1 MARTIAG
8 AGTALEGQN
17 RLALAGAIGLALL
30 AAVFAFAAL
39 RAAGGEGDGG
49 GTANRV
55 DVVVA
60 SQPISRGEAISDGML
75 TLASVPE
82 DAIIA
87 NALTALPALDDGLI
101 ASYPLEQGEQLTA
114 AKLGQEGAGKGG
126 TLPPVIPPGK
136 RGVTVGVTEEK
147 VFGGLLAPGDHV
159 DVIAIVQRVE
169 GEEEIPTAVM
179 LVQNAEVLA
188 VADEQLEP
196 VGRLDIDGNP
206 IVTDTSEGVLSEAPE
221 DADTQPDARNVT
233 LAVAPEDALLIALAQ
248 EEWSVWLSLRGP
260 GDAETLPVAPRS
272 LTIN

>member
-30 AAVFAFAAL
+30 AAIFAFAAL
-39 RAAGGEGDGG
+39 RAAGGDGDGG
-49 GTANRV
+49 GAADRV

-60 SQPISRGEAISDGML
+60 SRQIARGEAISDGML
-75 TLASVPE
+75 TVASVPE
-82 DAIIA
+82 DALIT
-87 NALTALPALDDGLI
+87 NALTALPALDGLI
-101 ASYPLEQGEQLTA
+101 ASYPLEQGEQITA
-114 AKLGQEGAGKGG
+114 TKLGQEGAGKGG

-206 IVTDTSEGVLSEAPE
+206 IMTDTSEGVLSEAPE